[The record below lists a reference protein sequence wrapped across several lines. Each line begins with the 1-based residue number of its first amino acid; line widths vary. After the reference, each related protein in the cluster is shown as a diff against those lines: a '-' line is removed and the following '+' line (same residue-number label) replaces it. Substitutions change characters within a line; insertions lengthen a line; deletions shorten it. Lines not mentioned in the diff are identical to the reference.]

1 MGKTGKCD
9 PRVYTT
15 RTGGDIEW
23 DNLVGKWWFLTKLS
37 THLPRIPAIL
47 LLCIFP
53 AGGASEEE
61 DLSLITPEI
70 LRSPYHPTGAMS
82 HTPLLTQGEAG

>member
-1 MGKTGKCD
+1 MSVQ
-9 PRVYTT
+9 P
-15 RTGGDIEW
+15 EH
-23 DNLVGKWWFLTKLS
+23 VGTLNGMTWLEKSWRFLTKLS

-47 LLCIFP
+47 LPCIFP
-53 AGGASEEE
+53 AEGASDEE

-82 HTPLLTQGEAG
+82 HTPLLTQAETG